1 LCFDFSDVGIAVLE
15 ARTSAVLQKI
25 EAICPTEFCVF
36 KDDSPAI
43 SIDQQRDQK
52 FSGRHMLYLVI
63 DVYSPKRFAKAIGKE
78 LSKARFYL
86 QPPYR
91 LDKSR
96 LYENPHEFKSKRLAI
111 RNIFGKPEDSSQQ
124 SLPYIQ
130 APTVDL
136 PNEERQASLVEQLLQ
151 TQVQNQAILQ
161 SDPDSRITT
170 NLLLH
175 QKQALYFILQRE
187 RGIINSGLSL
197 WKTEGTQQRPYYRHS
212 IHDYRTAKLPEDNRG
227 GLLAD
232 EMGLGKTLSL
242 ISAIVMSLDDAK
254 TYSYPREKKKRVDAT
269 RKSQATL
276 VIAPST
282 GLENLPIKA
291 VAHLTIY
298 SSPARRMVGR
308 NKKVRSLETHES
320 L

>member
-1 LCFDFSDVGIAVLE
+1 LCFDFSDVGIAVLDV
-15 ARTSAVLQKI
+15 RTSAVLQKI
-25 EAICPTEFCVF
+25 ENICPTQFCVF
-36 KDDSPAI
+36 KDDSPAT
-43 SIDQQRDQK
+43 SIDQQGDQK
-52 FSGRHMLYLVI
+52 FSRQHMLHLVI
-63 DVYSPKRFAKAIGKE
+63 DIYSPRRFAKAIGKE

-96 LYENPHEFKSKRLAI
+96 LYENPHEFKSKKQTLGY
-111 RNIFGKPEDSSQQ
+111 IFGKSEDSSQQ

-136 PNEERQASLVEQLLQ
+136 PKEERQASLVEQLLQ
-151 TQVQNQAILQ
+151 THVQNQTIQQ
-161 SDPDSRITT
+161 SSPDSRVTT
-170 NLLLH
+170 DLLLH

-187 RGIINSGLSL
+187 GGIINSGSSL
-197 WKTEGTQQRPYYRHS
+197 WKTEGTQHRPYYRHS
-212 IHDYRTAKLPEDNRG
+212 IHDFRTAKVPEDNRG

-242 ISAIVMSLDDAK
+242 ISAIVTSLGDAK
-254 TYSYPREKKKRVDAT
+254 TYSYPYEQRNRVNAT

-282 GLENLPIKA
+282 GL
-291 VAHLTIY
+291 
-298 SSPARRMVGR
+298 
-308 NKKVRSLETHES
+308 NKPPSKLSHI
-320 L
+320 